1 MLRLRPYKLADAGS
15 VVTWIGDWDGFS
27 AWCADLLD
35 WPLTEASLEKCR
47 LAFEGET
54 DRWLMTAL
62 DRAGTPAGFLM
73 MTRANYETNAIHLGM
88 IVVDPARRGQGLG
101 AELVSLALRYARDIL
116 GMERA
121 TLRVFAH
128 NAAARAC
135 YRRCGFRET
144 EVERASFPHGAVRWD
159 CISME
164 ADLR

>member
-1 MLRLRPYKLADAGS
+1 MLRLRPYKPADAGS

-47 LAFEGET
+47 LALEGET

-73 MTRANYETNAIHLGM
+73 MTRANYEANAIHLGM

-101 AELVSLALRYARDIL
+101 VELVSLALRYARDIL

-144 EVERASFPHGAVRWD
+144 GVERASFPHGAVRWD
-159 CISME
+159 CIAME
-164 ADLR
+164 TDLR